1 MHWLAI
7 TMPVGRRRA
16 QAIATGNRT
25 GRVRSAEGAIEYS
38 APQIADRSEPFRS
51 RLRGLVGGRPRL
63 LRAEELEAAT
73 KLLANGT
80 PPKDVAS
87 VLGVSIPTLYRHCPA
102 SQRTT
107 SGQPRP
113 KLRS

>member
-1 MHWLAI
+1 
-7 TMPVGRRRA
+7 MPVGRRRA

-63 LRAEELEAAT
+63 LSAEELEAET

-107 SGQPRP
+107 SAEAA
-113 KLRS
+113 